1 MLEHFQAKGGQR
13 RTGST
18 TLARGVLG
26 SRPRRDI
33 TQKQDGSRETGT
45 FSQVCSAYDS
55 TETCRRLCN
64 RIFFLERGCV
74 PIFNAIS
81 HHDLVLLS
89 TDHRSL
95 YRPFRRVAQTD
106 ACQCSRWISKHVIF
120 RCSCQLCCTIHFQTF
135 ACIQRVALTGKFPVV
150 FRQNYRGFSL
160 ICRTKLLHGFITM
173 RAYTIVYRYCRNTR

>member
-45 FSQVCSAYDS
+45 FSQVCSVYDS

-89 TDHRSL
+89 TDRRSL
-95 YRPFRRVAQTD
+95 YRPFRSCRA
-106 ACQCSRWISKHVIF
+106 A
-120 RCSCQLCCTIHFQTF
+120 RCVPMFTVDIEIRNFSMQLPTVLHHRFQTF
-135 ACIQRVALTGKFPVV
+135 QRVALTGNFPAVS
-150 FRQNYRGFSL
+150 RQNYRGFSL
-160 ICRTKLLHGFITM
+160 INAEQSYCTGFINDEGL
-173 RAYTIVYRYCRNTR
+173 YTIVCRQYCRNTR